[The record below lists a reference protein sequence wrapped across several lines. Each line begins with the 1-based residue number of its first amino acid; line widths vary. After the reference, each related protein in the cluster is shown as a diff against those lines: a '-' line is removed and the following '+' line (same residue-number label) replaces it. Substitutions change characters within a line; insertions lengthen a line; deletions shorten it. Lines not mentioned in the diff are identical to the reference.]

1 MNSKMALVGFV
12 ILIPMSANAQ
22 NQFPQYWPQWGTWDQ
37 PRYQQPYQEHRSQRS
52 RERHTPK
59 TSKRT
64 KGSERA
70 KYGERTQVEERVR
83 FKERTIAREHPKPVK
98 PAIQTERT
106 KARERET
113 WQDLDQDDA
122 RDFITNEVKAFC
134 SKYKDDKACQQKRE

>member
-1 MNSKMALVGFV
+1 MALVGFV

-37 PRYQQPYQEHRSQRS
+37 PRYQQPYQEHRSQL
-52 RERHTPK
+52 
-59 TSKRT
+59 SKRT
-64 KGSERA
+64 RGSERV
-70 KYGERTQVEERVR
+70 KHTERTQVPERVR
-83 FKERTIAREHPKPVK
+83 FKKRTIARERPPVK

-106 KARERET
+106 KAHERGT

-134 SKYKDDKACQQKRE
+134 NKYKDDKACQQKRE